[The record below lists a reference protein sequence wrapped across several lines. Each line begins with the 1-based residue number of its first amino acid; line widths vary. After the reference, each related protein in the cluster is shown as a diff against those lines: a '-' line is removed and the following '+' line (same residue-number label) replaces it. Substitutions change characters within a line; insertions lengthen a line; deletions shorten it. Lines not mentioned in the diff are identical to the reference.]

1 MTGLA
6 RLLASANGVAAI
18 ACYAV
23 LAMALIF
30 TAGPAVAF
38 GVVLVILVV
47 DLAICSWRR
56 PRIRSI
62 ADDWE

>member
-6 RLLASANGVAAI
+6 RQLASANGVAAI

-23 LAMALIF
+23 LAVALIF
-30 TAGPAVAF
+30 TAGPAAAF
-38 GVVLVILVV
+38 GVILAILVA
-47 DLAICSWRR
+47 DLTFCTLRR
-56 PRIRSI
+56 PRTRTI